1 MPMYADV
8 QMITIDSYLA
18 RNHRTLYNIE
28 INVPKQNMH
37 MGLNKDTKTGSIF
50 YIEVVLTMK

>member
-1 MPMYADV
+1 
-8 QMITIDSYLA
+8 MIVADSYLA